1 LGIRDRKK
9 EIICD
14 KWGERGMIESPSNR
28 SMSNTR
34 CLKPGVILKERYKI
48 EEVIGAGGFGI
59 TYRAWDPL
67 LQSYVAI
74 KEYYPS
80 GIATRSADSSKVC
93 VPVGQEQR
101 EYHRGRIR
109 FLKEAQDVARFQ
121 SEPNIVSIYDYLE
134 ENDTAYMVM
143 EYLHGC
149 TLKQYIREH
158 GGRLDTD
165 HILHICLSVLD
176 ALAVVHKAGMI
187 HRDISPENIFIC
199 EDLTVKLID
208 FGAAKQ
214 VYLDGEQTM
223 SVVLKPG
230 YAPPEQYA
238 KKDKQGPWTDIYA
251 LGATLYFA
259 ATGEKPEESFG
270 RVLEDTIK
278 PVCEVNPEIPR
289 AMSQVIMRAMSVKIE
304 DRYQTVEAMRE
315 ALLAGEGQNAQME
328 PYVIPA
334 SRISKRDLPK
344 KRGFLIG
351 VAFCIVIMLVVTGI
365 WMAGRVA
372 KKAGTATATEM
383 NAASTEAQTATMAD
397 AQTSTDAEQAA
408 TEAEKTTQADNPMV
422 MHVPTKEELAEQ
434 EKSDAILNI
443 TSSET
448 ERVSID
454 AFEYMKDGNQGYRM
468 ESADGLAAVAYE
480 GDCVKLCLKYY
491 DSILGDTPQV
501 TDDLIYSYTFE
512 RYDSDYGIYRA
523 IYDADDT
530 SGYWDYATLYPPEFH
545 FADDSFT
552 LYIPLTSGLED
563 GRYKLYFSYEDPAT
577 QKSVFQATIEFY
589 LNRSAM

>member
-1 LGIRDRKK
+1 
-9 EIICD
+9 
-14 KWGERGMIESPSNR
+14 MIESPSNR

-328 PYVIPA
+328 PYGDPSIPDFKA
-334 SRISKRDLPK
+334 GFAK

-397 AQTSTDAEQAA
+397 AQTATDAEQAA

>member
-1 LGIRDRKK
+1 
-9 EIICD
+9 
-14 KWGERGMIESPSNR
+14 MIESPSNR
-28 SMSNTR
+28 SMSNIR

-397 AQTSTDAEQAA
+397 AQTATDAEQAA

>member
-1 LGIRDRKK
+1 
-9 EIICD
+9 
-14 KWGERGMIESPSNR
+14 MIESPSNR

-334 SRISKRDLPK
+334 SRISKRDLLK

-397 AQTSTDAEQAA
+397 AQTATDAEQAA

>member
-1 LGIRDRKK
+1 
-9 EIICD
+9 
-14 KWGERGMIESPSNR
+14 MIESPSNR

-372 KKAGTATATEM
+372 KKAGTATAIEM

-454 AFEYMKDGNQGYRM
+454 EFEYMKDGNQGYRM

>member
-1 LGIRDRKK
+1 
-9 EIICD
+9 
-14 KWGERGMIESPSNR
+14 MIESPSNR

-372 KKAGTATATEM
+372 KKTGTATATEM

-501 TDDLIYSYTFE
+501 TDDLTYSYTFE

-530 SGYWDYATLYPPEFH
+530 SGYWDLSLIHISEPT
-545 FADDSFT
+545 
-552 LYIPLTSGLED
+552 
-563 GRYKLYFSYEDPAT
+563 R
-577 QKSVFQATIEFY
+577 
-589 LNRSAM
+589 RS

>member
-1 LGIRDRKK
+1 
-9 EIICD
+9 
-14 KWGERGMIESPSNR
+14 MIESPSNR

-34 CLKPGVILKERYKI
+34 CLKPGVVLKERYKI

-304 DRYQTVEAMRE
+304 DRYQTVETMRE

-344 KRGFLIG
+344 KQSFLIG

-365 WMAGRVA
+365 WLAGRVA

-397 AQTSTDAEQAA
+397 AQTATDAEQVAK
-408 TEAEKTTQADNPMV
+408 EAEKTTQADNPMV

-491 DSILGDTPQV
+491 DSILEDTPQV

-530 SGYWDYATLYPPEFH
+530 SGYWDYANLYPPEFH

-563 GRYKLYFSYEDPAT
+563 GRYKLYFSYEDPDT

>member
-1 LGIRDRKK
+1 
-9 EIICD
+9 
-14 KWGERGMIESPSNR
+14 MIESPSNR

-270 RVLEDTIK
+270 RALEDTIK
-278 PVCEVNPEIPR
+278 PVCVVNPEIP
-289 AMSQVIMRAMSVKIE
+289 MYLSKVIMQAMSVEIE
-304 DRYQTVEAMRE
+304 NRYPTVEAMRE
-315 ALLAGEGQNAQME
+315 ALLDGANQGEVRSI
-328 PYVIPA
+328 YTIPK
-334 SRISKRDLPK
+334 SSIPKRYLQTGK
-344 KRGFLIG
+344 KLRGIVLILILLILG
-351 VAFCIVIMLVVTGI
+351 GTI
-365 WMAGRVA
+365 WMLRLKMHQPENVA
-372 KKAGTATATEM
+372 VTPTD
-383 NAASTEAQTATMAD
+383 ASTEEKTATQTD
-397 AQTSTDAEQAA
+397 AQISTLPEPVSEAEQ
-408 TEAEKTTQADNPMV
+408 TTGNSDNSMV
-422 MHVPTKEELAEQ
+422 MHVPTKEELEEQ
-434 EKSDAILNI
+434 QKLDAILNV

-454 AFEYMKDGNQGYRM
+454 AFEYMEDGNLGGVMDSSQMATDPY
-468 ESADGLAAVAYE
+468 Y
-480 GDCVKLCLKYY
+480 GDCAKLRLKYY
-491 DSILGDTPQV
+491 DSLLANPPQMSE
-501 TDDLIYSYTFE
+501 TFTNSFTFE
-512 RYDSDYGIYRA
+512 KYDSETGIYKP
-523 IYDADDT
+523 IYGLAGMEST
-530 SGYWDYATLYPPEFH
+530 WDYATWFTPQFH
-545 FADDSFT
+545 FDKDAFT
-552 LYIPLTSGLED
+552 LYIPLASDLED
-563 GRYKLYFSYEDPAT
+563 GKYKLYFSYEDPDTYEAL
-577 QKSVFQATIEFY
+577 FQVTIEFW
-589 LNRSAM
+589 LNRSIS

>member
-315 ALLAGEGQNAQME
+315 ALLAGEGQNVQME

-372 KKAGTATATEM
+372 KKAGTATEM
-383 NAASTEAQTATMAD
+383 NAASTEAQTATMAG

>member
-1 LGIRDRKK
+1 
-9 EIICD
+9 
-14 KWGERGMIESPSNR
+14 MIESPSNR

-109 FLKEAQDVARFQ
+109 FLKEAQDVAWFQ

-383 NAASTEAQTATMAD
+383 NAVSTEAQTATMAD
-397 AQTSTDAEQAA
+397 AQTATDAEQAA

>member
-1 LGIRDRKK
+1 
-9 EIICD
+9 
-14 KWGERGMIESPSNR
+14 MIESPSNR

-289 AMSQVIMRAMSVKIE
+289 AMSKVIMRAMSVKIE

-397 AQTSTDAEQAA
+397 AQTATDAEQAA

-530 SGYWDYATLYPPEFH
+530 SGYWDYAPLYPPEFH

>member
-1 LGIRDRKK
+1 
-9 EIICD
+9 
-14 KWGERGMIESPSNR
+14 MIESPSNR

-176 ALAVVHKAGMI
+176 TLAVVHKAGMI

-397 AQTSTDAEQAA
+397 AQTATDAEQAA

>member
-1 LGIRDRKK
+1 
-9 EIICD
+9 
-14 KWGERGMIESPSNR
+14 MIESPSNR

-208 FGAAKQ
+208 FGAAKH

-397 AQTSTDAEQAA
+397 AQTATDAEQAA

>member
-1 LGIRDRKK
+1 
-9 EIICD
+9 
-14 KWGERGMIESPSNR
+14 MIESPSNC

-397 AQTSTDAEQAA
+397 AQTATDAEQAA

>member
-1 LGIRDRKK
+1 
-9 EIICD
+9 
-14 KWGERGMIESPSNR
+14 MIESPSNR

-165 HILHICLSVLD
+165 QILHICLSVLD

-397 AQTSTDAEQAA
+397 AQTATDAEQAA

>member
-1 LGIRDRKK
+1 
-9 EIICD
+9 
-14 KWGERGMIESPSNR
+14 MIESPSNR

-67 LQSYVAI
+67 LQAYVAI

-80 GIATRSADSSKVC
+80 GIATRSVDSSKVC
-93 VPVGQEQR
+93 VPVGNEQK
-101 EYHRGRIR
+101 EYHRGLVR

-121 SEPNIVSIYDYLE
+121 AEPNIVSIYDYLE

-149 TLKQYIREH
+149 TLKRYVLDH

-165 HILHICLSVLD
+165 HIIHICLSVLD
-176 ALAVVHKAGMI
+176 ALAVVHASDMI

-270 RVLEDTIK
+270 RALEDTIK
-278 PVCEVNPEIPR
+278 PVCVVNPEIP
-289 AMSQVIMRAMSVKIE
+289 MYLSKVIMQAMSVKIE
-304 DRYQTVEAMRE
+304 DRYPTVEAMRE
-315 ALLAGEGQNAQME
+315 ALLDGANQGEVRSI
-328 PYVIPA
+328 YTIPK
-334 SRISKRDLPK
+334 SSIPKRYLQTGK
-344 KRGFLIG
+344 KLRGIVLILILLILG
-351 VAFCIVIMLVVTGI
+351 GTI
-365 WMAGRVA
+365 WMLRLKMHQPENVA
-372 KKAGTATATEM
+372 VTPTD
-383 NAASTEAQTATMAD
+383 ASTEEKTAT
-397 AQTSTDAEQAA
+397 QTDGQISTLPESVSEAEQ
-408 TEAEKTTQADNPMV
+408 TTGNSDNSMV
-422 MHVPTKEELAEQ
+422 MHVPTKEELEEQ
-434 EKSDAILNI
+434 QKLDAILNV

-454 AFEYMKDGNQGYRM
+454 AFEYMEDGNLGGVMDSSQMATDPY
-468 ESADGLAAVAYE
+468 Y
-480 GDCVKLCLKYY
+480 GDCAKLRLKYY
-491 DSILGDTPQV
+491 DSLLVNPPQMSE
-501 TDDLIYSYTFE
+501 TFTYSFTFE
-512 RYDSDYGIYRA
+512 KYDSETGIYKP
-523 IYDADDT
+523 IYGLAGMEST
-530 SGYWDYATLYPPEFH
+530 WDYATWFTPEFH
-545 FADDSFT
+545 FDKDAFT
-552 LYIPLTSGLED
+552 LYIPLASDLED
-563 GRYKLYFSYEDPAT
+563 GKYKLYFSYEDPDTYEAL
-577 QKSVFQATIEFY
+577 FQVTIEFW
-589 LNRSAM
+589 LNRGIS

>member
-1 LGIRDRKK
+1 
-9 EIICD
+9 
-14 KWGERGMIESPSNR
+14 MIESPSNR

-328 PYVIPA
+328 LYVIPA

-468 ESADGLAAVAYE
+468 ESADGLAE

>member
-1 LGIRDRKK
+1 
-9 EIICD
+9 
-14 KWGERGMIESPSNR
+14 MIESPSNR

-328 PYVIPA
+328 LYVIPA

-397 AQTSTDAEQAA
+397 AQTSTDAEQVA

-501 TDDLIYSYTFE
+501 TDDLTYSYTFE

>member
-1 LGIRDRKK
+1 
-9 EIICD
+9 
-14 KWGERGMIESPSNR
+14 MIESPSNR

-351 VAFCIVIMLVVTGI
+351 VAFCIVIMFVVTGI

-397 AQTSTDAEQAA
+397 AQTATDAEQAA

>member
-1 LGIRDRKK
+1 
-9 EIICD
+9 
-14 KWGERGMIESPSNR
+14 MIESPSNR

-397 AQTSTDAEQAA
+397 AQTATDAEQAA

-523 IYDADDT
+523 IYDSDDT

>member
-1 LGIRDRKK
+1 
-9 EIICD
+9 
-14 KWGERGMIESPSNR
+14 MIESPSNR

-67 LQSYVAI
+67 LQAYVAI

-80 GIATRSADSSKVC
+80 GIATRSVDSSKVC
-93 VPVGQEQR
+93 VPVGNEQK
-101 EYHRGRIR
+101 EYHRGLVR

-121 SEPNIVSIYDYLE
+121 AEPNIVSIYDYLE

-149 TLKQYIREH
+149 TLKRYVLDH

-165 HILHICLSVLD
+165 HIIHICLSVLD
-176 ALAVVHKAGMI
+176 ALAVVHASDMI

-270 RVLEDTIK
+270 RALEDTIK
-278 PVCEVNPEIPR
+278 PVCVVNPEIP
-289 AMSQVIMRAMSVKIE
+289 MYLSKVIMQAMSVKIE
-304 DRYQTVEAMRE
+304 DRYPTVEAMRE
-315 ALLAGEGQNAQME
+315 ALLDGANQGKVRSI
-328 PYVIPA
+328 YTIPK
-334 SRISKRDLPK
+334 SSIPKRYLQTGK
-344 KRGFLIG
+344 KLRGIVLILILLILG
-351 VAFCIVIMLVVTGI
+351 GTI
-365 WMAGRVA
+365 WMPRLKIHQPENVA
-372 KKAGTATATEM
+372 VTPTD
-383 NAASTEAQTATMAD
+383 ASTEEKIATQTD
-397 AQTSTDAEQAA
+397 GQISTLPEPVSEAEQ
-408 TEAEKTTQADNPMV
+408 TTGNSDNSMV
-422 MHVPTKEELAEQ
+422 MHVPTKEELEEQ
-434 EKSDAILNI
+434 QKLDAILNV

-454 AFEYMKDGNQGYRM
+454 AFEYMEDGNLGGVMDSSQMATDPY
-468 ESADGLAAVAYE
+468 Y
-480 GDCVKLCLKYY
+480 GDCAKLRLKYY
-491 DSILGDTPQV
+491 DSLLANPPQMSE
-501 TDDLIYSYTFE
+501 TFTNSFTFE
-512 RYDSDYGIYRA
+512 KYDSETGIYKP
-523 IYDADDT
+523 IYGLAGMEST
-530 SGYWDYATLYPPEFH
+530 WDYATWFTPEFH
-545 FADDSFT
+545 FDKDAFT
-552 LYIPLTSGLED
+552 LYIPLASDLED
-563 GRYKLYFSYEDPAT
+563 GKYKLYFSYEDPDTYEAL
-577 QKSVFQATIEFY
+577 FQVTIEFW
-589 LNRSAM
+589 LNRGIS

>member
-1 LGIRDRKK
+1 
-9 EIICD
+9 
-14 KWGERGMIESPSNR
+14 MIESPSNR

-74 KEYYPS
+74 KEYCPS

-397 AQTSTDAEQAA
+397 AQTATDAEQAA

>member
-1 LGIRDRKK
+1 
-9 EIICD
+9 
-14 KWGERGMIESPSNR
+14 MIESPSNR

-328 PYVIPA
+328 LYVIPA
-334 SRISKRDLPK
+334 SQISKRDLPK

>member
-1 LGIRDRKK
+1 
-9 EIICD
+9 
-14 KWGERGMIESPSNR
+14 MIESPSNR

-397 AQTSTDAEQAA
+397 AQTATDAEQAA

-563 GRYKLYFSYEDPAT
+563 GGTSYIFLT
-577 QKSVFQATIEFY
+577 KILLHRNRCFRRQ
-589 LNRSAM
+589 LNFI

>member
-1 LGIRDRKK
+1 
-9 EIICD
+9 
-14 KWGERGMIESPSNR
+14 MIESPSNR

-109 FLKEAQDVARFQ
+109 FLKEAQDVSRFQ

-397 AQTSTDAEQAA
+397 AQTATDAEQAA

>member
-1 LGIRDRKK
+1 
-9 EIICD
+9 
-14 KWGERGMIESPSNR
+14 MIESPSNR

-397 AQTSTDAEQAA
+397 AQTATDAEQVA

-491 DSILGDTPQV
+491 DSILGAPPQV
-501 TDDLIYSYTFE
+501 TDDLPYSYTFE

>member
-1 LGIRDRKK
+1 
-9 EIICD
+9 
-14 KWGERGMIESPSNR
+14 MIESPSNR
-28 SMSNTR
+28 SMSNTQ

-101 EYHRGRIR
+101 EYHRGKIR

-501 TDDLIYSYTFE
+501 TDDLTYSYTFE

>member
-1 LGIRDRKK
+1 
-9 EIICD
+9 
-14 KWGERGMIESPSNR
+14 MIESPSNR

-304 DRYQTVEAMRE
+304 DHYQTVEAMRE

-397 AQTSTDAEQAA
+397 AQTATDAEQAA

-501 TDDLIYSYTFE
+501 ADDLIYSYTFE

>member
-1 LGIRDRKK
+1 
-9 EIICD
+9 
-14 KWGERGMIESPSNR
+14 MIESPSNR

-365 WMAGRVA
+365 WMVGRVA

-397 AQTSTDAEQAA
+397 AQTATDAEQAA

>member
-1 LGIRDRKK
+1 
-9 EIICD
+9 
-14 KWGERGMIESPSNR
+14 MIESPSNR

-101 EYHRGRIR
+101 EYHRGKIR

-334 SRISKRDLPK
+334 SRISKRNLPK

-397 AQTSTDAEQAA
+397 AQTATDAEQAA

>member
-1 LGIRDRKK
+1 
-9 EIICD
+9 
-14 KWGERGMIESPSNR
+14 MIESPSNR

-134 ENDTAYMVM
+134 ENDTAYMVL

-397 AQTSTDAEQAA
+397 AQTATDAEQAA

>member
-1 LGIRDRKK
+1 
-9 EIICD
+9 
-14 KWGERGMIESPSNR
+14 MIESPSNR

-67 LQSYVAI
+67 LQAYVAI

-80 GIATRSADSSKVC
+80 GIATRSVDSSKVC
-93 VPVGQEQR
+93 VPVGNEQK
-101 EYHRGRIR
+101 EYHRGLVR

-121 SEPNIVSIYDYLE
+121 AEPNIVSIYDYLE

-149 TLKQYIREH
+149 TLKRYVLDHR
-158 GGRLDTD
+158 GRLDTD
-165 HILHICLSVLD
+165 HIIHICLSVLD
-176 ALAVVHKAGMI
+176 ALAVVHASDMI

-230 YAPPEQYA
+230 YAPPEQYV

-270 RVLEDTIK
+270 RALEDTIK
-278 PVCEVNPEIPR
+278 PVCIVNPEIP
-289 AMSQVIMRAMSVKIE
+289 MYLSKVIMQAMSVKIE
-304 DRYQTVEAMRE
+304 DRYPTVEAMRE
-315 ALLAGEGQNAQME
+315 ALLDGANQGEVRSIYTIPKSSIPKRYLQTGKKLRGIVLILIL
-328 PYVIPA
+328 VI
-334 SRISKRDLPK
+334 L
-344 KRGFLIG
+344 GGTFW
-351 VAFCIVIMLVVTGI
+351 MLRLKMHQPENEAVTP
-365 WMAGRVA
+365 
-372 KKAGTATATEM
+372 TD
-383 NAASTEAQTATMAD
+383 ASTEEKTATQTD
-397 AQTSTDAEQAA
+397 AQISTPSEPASEAEQT
-408 TEAEKTTQADNPMV
+408 TEDLDNPMV
-422 MHVPTKEELAEQ
+422 MHVPTKEELEEQ
-434 EKSDAILNI
+434 QKLDAILNV

-454 AFEYMKDGNQGYRM
+454 AFEYMEDGNLGGVMDSSQMATDPY
-468 ESADGLAAVAYE
+468 Y
-480 GDCVKLCLKYY
+480 GDCAKLRLKYY
-491 DSILGDTPQV
+491 DSLLADPPWVADILQ
-501 TDDLIYSYTFE
+501 YSFTFE
-512 RYDSDYGIYRA
+512 KYDSDVGIYKP
-523 IYDADDT
+523 IYGLAGMEST
-530 SGYWDYATLYPPEFH
+530 WDYATWFTPEFH
-545 FADDSFT
+545 FDKDAFT
-552 LYIPLTSGLED
+552 LYIPLASDLED
-563 GRYKLYFSYEDPAT
+563 GKYKLYFSYEDPDTYEAL
-577 QKSVFQATIEFY
+577 FQVTIEFW
-589 LNRSAM
+589 LNRGTS

>member
-1 LGIRDRKK
+1 
-9 EIICD
+9 
-14 KWGERGMIESPSNR
+14 MIESPSNR

-101 EYHRGRIR
+101 EYHRGKIR

-365 WMAGRVA
+365 WMAGRAA

-434 EKSDAILNI
+434 EKSDAILSI

-491 DSILGDTPQV
+491 DSILEDTPQV

-563 GRYKLYFSYEDPAT
+563 GRYKLYFSYEDPDT

>member
-1 LGIRDRKK
+1 
-9 EIICD
+9 
-14 KWGERGMIESPSNR
+14 MIESPSNR

-59 TYRAWDPL
+59 TYRASDPL

-351 VAFCIVIMLVVTGI
+351 VDFCIVIMLVVTGI

>member
-1 LGIRDRKK
+1 
-9 EIICD
+9 
-14 KWGERGMIESPSNR
+14 MIESPSNR

-397 AQTSTDAEQAA
+397 AQTATDAEQAA

-480 GDCVKLCLKYY
+480 GDCVKLSLKYY

-563 GRYKLYFSYEDPAT
+563 GRYKLYFSYEDPVT

>member
-1 LGIRDRKK
+1 
-9 EIICD
+9 
-14 KWGERGMIESPSNR
+14 MIESPSNR

-372 KKAGTATATEM
+372 KKTGTATATEM

-501 TDDLIYSYTFE
+501 TDDLTYSYTFE

-530 SGYWDYATLYPPEFH
+530 SGYWDYATLYSPEFH

>member
-1 LGIRDRKK
+1 
-9 EIICD
+9 
-14 KWGERGMIESPSNR
+14 MIESPSNR

-351 VAFCIVIMLVVTGI
+351 VVFCIVIMLVVTGI
-365 WMAGRVA
+365 GMAGRVA

-397 AQTSTDAEQAA
+397 AQTATDAEQAA

-491 DSILGDTPQV
+491 DSILENTPQV

-530 SGYWDYATLYPPEFH
+530 PGYWDYATLYPPEFH

-563 GRYKLYFSYEDPAT
+563 GRYKLYFSYEDPDT

>member
-1 LGIRDRKK
+1 
-9 EIICD
+9 
-14 KWGERGMIESPSNR
+14 MIDSPSNR

-501 TDDLIYSYTFE
+501 TDDLTYSYTFE

>member
-1 LGIRDRKK
+1 
-9 EIICD
+9 
-14 KWGERGMIESPSNR
+14 MIESPSNR

-67 LQSYVAI
+67 LQSHVAI

-372 KKAGTATATEM
+372 KKTGTATATEM

-397 AQTSTDAEQAA
+397 ARTSTDAEQAA

-501 TDDLIYSYTFE
+501 TDDLTYSYTFE

>member
-1 LGIRDRKK
+1 
-9 EIICD
+9 
-14 KWGERGMIESPSNR
+14 MIESPSNR

-74 KEYYPS
+74 NEYYPS

-397 AQTSTDAEQAA
+397 AQTATDAEQAA